1 MEFPGGE
8 DLEEKQKHINV
19 INVARRK
26 RFNDSRGLVSKKEW
40 MQSLSRAGASQ
51 PGST

>member
-26 RFNDSRGLVSKKEW
+26 RLNNSRDIVSKKEW
-40 MQSLSRAGASQ
+40 MQRLSRAGAS
-51 PGST
+51 